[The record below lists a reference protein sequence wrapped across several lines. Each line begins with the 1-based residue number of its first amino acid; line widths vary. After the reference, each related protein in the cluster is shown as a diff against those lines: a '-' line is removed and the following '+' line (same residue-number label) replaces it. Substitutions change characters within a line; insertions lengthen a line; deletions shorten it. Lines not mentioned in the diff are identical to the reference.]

1 MITSRRDFLT
11 HTALVALSGGGL
23 LAGGCG
29 GGTSRY
35 GYQGYTYKGSL
46 LIADGPRWIN
56 YGPKG
61 TLIVGD

>member
-1 MITSRRDFLT
+1 MIPSRRDFLIRS
-11 HTALVALSGGGL
+11 ALVTLSGGGL

-29 GGTSRY
+29 GGGTSRY
-35 GYQGYTYKGSL
+35 GYQGYTYQGSL

-61 TLIVGD
+61 TLIVG